1 MRVIWNALCASL
13 LATAAHGFQRAW
25 RAGRSVVP
33 ELRVRKL
40 SARAYDDGFV
50 TALGSDLGLQAATV
64 ETLRTERVP
73 EIVLRA
79 LNRHELRKHF
89 NISLVDAVLI
99 NDWRETTER
108 ARLKAEET
116 TERAR
121 LKAEEMAERARLKA
135 EETAE
140 QARLKQLK
148 FDQAKLVHI
157 YNEGKNKFYSYYFS
171 DQSSLQTFFSS
182 QLSSGLALVDVNCSS
197 NLVVTEWERLV
208 NGSHYA
214 ASVNKR
220 EYALDV
226 LRSNLI
232 DDAKSTAEFRSK

>member
-73 EIVLRA
+73 EFVLRA
-79 LNRHELRKHF
+79 LNRDELQKHF

-99 NDWRETTER
+99 NDWRETAEQ
-108 ARLKAEET
+108 ARLKAE
-116 TERAR
+116 R
-121 LKAEEMAERARLKA
+121 
-135 EETAE
+135 
-140 QARLKQLK
+140 ARLKQLK

-157 YNEGKNKFYSYYFS
+157 YNEDKGKFYSYYFS
-171 DQSSLQTFFSS
+171 DQRSMQTFFSS
-182 QLSSGLALVDVNCSS
+182 QLSSGLALVDANCSS
-197 NLVVTEWERLV
+197 NLVVTE
-208 NGSHYA
+208 
-214 ASVNKR
+214 
-220 EYALDV
+220 
-226 LRSNLI
+226 
-232 DDAKSTAEFRSK
+232 